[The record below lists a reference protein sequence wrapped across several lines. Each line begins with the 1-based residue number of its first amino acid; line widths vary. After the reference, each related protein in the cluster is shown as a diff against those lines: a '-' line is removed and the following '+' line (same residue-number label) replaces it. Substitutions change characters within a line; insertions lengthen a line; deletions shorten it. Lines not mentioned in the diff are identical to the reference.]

1 MRLSL
6 LSEIANKKESTIKY
20 PPPLYISLS
29 VARSPARLLPFKVI
43 NSMIR
48 FGSIPDDKVT
58 KIL

>member
-20 PPPLYISLS
+20 PPPLYISL
-29 VARSPARLLPFKVI
+29 PLARLLPFKVI

-58 KIL
+58 EIL